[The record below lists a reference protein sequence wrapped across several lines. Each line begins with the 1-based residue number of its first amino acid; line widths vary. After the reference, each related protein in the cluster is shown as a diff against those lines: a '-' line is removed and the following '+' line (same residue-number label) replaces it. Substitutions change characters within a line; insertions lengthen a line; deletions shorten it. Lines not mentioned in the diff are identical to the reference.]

1 MFLRRERYNRFTISR
16 SSLVHVCLSNLCHR
30 AVNASSLFIPQRP
43 WSTGAH
49 EANNDQAE
57 SFLVSKVR
65 LSDNGAGGRRLVA
78 PGGGEDTDGLVVA
91 GETVD
96 ARLDQNEAELGVLV
110 LAVALEVLSDG
121 DGLDAWLE
129 RRE

>member
-1 MFLRRERYNRFTISR
+1 M
-16 SSLVHVCLSNLCHR
+16 
-30 AVNASSLFIPQRP
+30 NASSLFIPQRP

-49 EANNDQAE
+49 EAKSDQAE
-57 SFLVSKVR
+57 SFLVSSKVR

-96 ARLDQNEAELGVLV
+96 ARLDENQAELGVLV

-121 DGLDAWLE
+121 DSLDDWLE
-129 RRE
+129 RRG